1 MAGRAPGGGA
11 AQRVAEQDLAAFA
24 GGFARRFLLIG
35 QSRGRLA
42 GCGRCDG
49 LTMWTHVGHGA
60 SGLFQEPARA
70 VAETLEVLRPDVEAA
85 EGPVLVMFGGDP
97 ARDERPDLGVLVR
110 DVKLALH
117 PHVRVLAVQYW
128 PEVDDHVDYLLQFQ
142 QAERDFKP
150 DGRPFYGGTGDDGRP
165 VAASRFYIGDA
176 MLPLLDRVVCV
187 GGGPISLAEF
197 RYAVSKGV
205 PHTYIRARSV
215 HRGWGPVDEWWGNST
230 SS

>member
-1 MAGRAPGGGA
+1 MAFPGCRCGASMAGRAPGGGA
-11 AQRVAEQDLAAFA
+11 AQRVAEPDLAAFA
-24 GGFARRFLLIG
+24 GGFGRRFLV
-35 QSRGRLA
+35 
-42 GCGRCDG
+42 
-49 LTMWTHVGHGA
+49 VGHGA

-70 VAETLEVLRPDVEAA
+70 VADTLEVLRPDIEAA

-97 ARDERPDLGVLVR
+97 ARDARPDLGVLVR

-150 DGRPFYGGTGDDGRP
+150 DRRPFYGGTADDGRP
-165 VAASRFYIGDA
+165 VAASRFYLGDDV
-176 MLPLLDRVVCV
+176 LPLLDRVVCV

-230 SS
+230 SSS